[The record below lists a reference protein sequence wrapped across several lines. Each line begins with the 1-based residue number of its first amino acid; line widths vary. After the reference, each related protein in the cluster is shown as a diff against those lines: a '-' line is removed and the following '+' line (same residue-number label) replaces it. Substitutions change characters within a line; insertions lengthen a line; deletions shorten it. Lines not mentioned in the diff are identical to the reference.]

1 MPTIYFETL
10 DDETVAVQGEV
21 GDVLMEVARA
31 EGIDASTP
39 SAAAAPLATSTSIR
53 SGWRRSAR
61 RAI

>member
-1 MPTIYFETL
+1 MPTVYFETL

-39 SAAAAPLATSTSIR
+39 SAP
-53 SGWRRSAR
+53 
-61 RAI
+61 